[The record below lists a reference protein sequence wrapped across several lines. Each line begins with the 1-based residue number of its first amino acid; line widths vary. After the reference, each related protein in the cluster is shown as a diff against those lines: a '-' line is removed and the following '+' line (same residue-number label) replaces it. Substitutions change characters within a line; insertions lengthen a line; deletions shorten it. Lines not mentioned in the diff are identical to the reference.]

1 MPSKMD
7 LKSVASG
14 QPTEVL
20 ALRVEAWRKVVR
32 SFWLYLTDY
41 ATLQED
47 IARQHSRISNG
58 LHFPGLPAYSGAA
71 VESITPAVS
80 ASGLSPD
87 TGAMFLPVGSD
98 SIADV
103 PGVLSTFHTTQ
114 AANAATAAKKLK
126 GGVIPRL
133 ESVETDLVSKISEIR
148 SLAPDFNN
156 TVVQEQEATFR
167 ATFAYSM
174 ALETATN
181 QPGSLAP
188 KNDPCLLKPALDKQV
203 AKQLKEENYLIE
215 AHVNILSSGQE
226 LENVIVSEI
235 QLALKEFGTIA
246 GLEAEPLQELS
257 THILGGF
264 PTQGPL
270 KEWDHFLANESTFLP
285 ANSEQISSQ
294 DAYAGQD
301 SNLANAIRSGYLER
315 RSKYLKSYSK
325 AWYVLTPCFLH
336 EFKSPRDLL
345 PVLSLP
351 LSDCQISHDKK
362 NSSSAS
368 HRFIIS
374 VHQPG
379 SISGKG
385 QNWVFRAEDK
395 ESLDH
400 WFNDL
405 TAASQSADPISR
417 ANKFFP
423 QKVVEPEEPEAQ
435 EEQEEKEEQEE
446 QEKEPEETEKSAALG
461 AAGTAG
467 TAAVPVAAAAVP
479 IAAVTV
485 PAVFSGASDTPTS
498 PTFSVSSGVTSLGEP
513 FNASTET
520 EDLAPVVEE
529 GGRRPEP
536 PGRFPSN
543 VAALSVPVAVAA
555 GTGAKVSA
563 AVLPSE
569 VRGAEETE
577 VNEDTSSVFSYDLK
591 KETHSTLPDDKNFVP
606 VNADTPV
613 AVERRLTM
621 TNHKDEQD
629 VDAGIGVARGPDEPA
644 NEDQR
649 TAVMRRRSSVA
660 STKSGRGN
668 STLVRK
674 PTGSFGMDELKP
686 LTSSDQ
692 PPALFFAGGLPE
704 TTSSGTSTAA

>member
-1 MPSKMD
+1 MPSKLD
-7 LKSVASG
+7 LKAVASG

-32 SFWLYLTDY
+32 SFWLYLQDY

-47 IARQHSRISNG
+47 LARQHSRITNG
-58 LHFPGLPAYSGAA
+58 LHFPGLPAYSAAA
-71 VESITPAVS
+71 VESITPEVS
-80 ASGLSPD
+80 ASGFSPD

-103 PGVLSTFHTTQ
+103 PRVLSTFHTTQ
-114 AANAATAAKKLK
+114 AAHAATASKKLK

-133 ESVETDLVSKISEIR
+133 ESVETDLISKISEIR
-148 SLAPDFNN
+148 TLAPDFNN

-174 ALETATN
+174 ALEAATN

-188 KNDPCLLKPALDKQV
+188 KNDPCLLKPALDRQV

-215 AHVNILSSGQE
+215 AHVNILSSGKE

-235 QLALKEFGTIA
+235 QLALKEFGAIA
-246 GLEAEPLQELS
+246 GLEAEPLQDLS
-257 THILGGF
+257 IQILSGF
-264 PTQGPL
+264 PNQDPL
-270 KEWDHFLANESTFLP
+270 NEWDYFLSNESTFLP
-285 ANSEQISSQ
+285 ADSEQINSKE
-294 DAYAGQD
+294 AYAGQN

-351 LSDCQISHDKK
+351 LSDCQVSHDKK
-362 NSSSAS
+362 NSGSIS
-368 HRFIIS
+368 HRFVIS

-379 SISGKG
+379 SLAGKG
-385 QNWVFRAEDK
+385 QNWVFRAENN
-395 ESLDH
+395 ESLNG

-405 TAASQSADPISR
+405 TAASQHGDPISR

-423 QKVVEPEEPEAQ
+423 QKVVEPEEQEKQ
-435 EEQEEKEEQEE
+435 EEEPVAEQEL
-446 QEKEPEETEKSAALG
+446 EKREKSAALG
-461 AAGTAG
+461 TAGTAG

-485 PAVFSGASDTPTS
+485 PAVFSGTSDSPTS

-513 FNASTET
+513 FNASSET

-529 GGRRPEP
+529 EGRRPEP

-543 VAALSVPVAVAA
+543 VAALSVSVAVAA
-555 GTGAKVSA
+555 GQAAMVSPA
-563 AVLPSE
+563 LLPSE
-569 VRGAEETE
+569 VRGAEELE
-577 VNEDTSSVFSYDLK
+577 DNEDTSSVFSYDLK
-591 KETHSTLPDDKNFVP
+591 KETHSTLPDDKHFLP

-621 TNHKDEQD
+621 TNHKEEQN

-644 NEDQR
+644 HEDQR
-649 TAVMRRRSSVA
+649 TALMRRRSSVA
-660 STKSGRGN
+660 STKSGQRGN

-674 PTGSFGMDELKP
+674 PTGSFGMEELKP
-686 LTSSDQ
+686 LTTSDQ